1 MKSLLVLLVVAA
13 FASVQGQFDCSAPP
27 DCTVAS
33 NRQTLWPHA
42 KPTIFYRCEL
52 KAAKWT
58 AVEQSCQ
65 CGNLFSF
72 IGRGCVTPDRWMRVC
87 TSHEENP
94 KPDSC
99 TEVPTSAPTTAPP
112 PGVPTDPPAGPTT
125 PPPAGPTTPPPSQPP
140 TVPQVP

>member
-27 DCTVAS
+27 DCTIAS

-42 KPTIFYRCEL
+42 KPTFFYRCEL
-52 KAAKWT
+52 KDKKWT
-58 AVEQSCQ
+58 TVEQSCQ

-72 IGRGCVTPDRWMRVC
+72 IGRGCVLPDRWARVC
-87 TSHEENP
+87 TNHDANP

-99 TEVPTSAPTTAPP
+99 TEVPTVAPTEAPTQAP
-112 PGVPTDPPAGPTT
+112 TQGPTVPEVTGPTT
-125 PPPAGPTTPPPSQPP
+125 VPPTQSP
-140 TVPQVP
+140 TVPQIP